1 MTKPIQIDSESTTH
15 QQRGGQ
21 FYLAAPFLFHQKGG
35 PIVKDIQ
42 FNPQQAEAISH
53 REGPMIVLSVA
64 GSGRTMVLTERVIP
78 L

>member
-1 MTKPIQIDSESTTH
+1 ME
-15 QQRGGQ
+15 
-21 FYLAAPFLFHQKGG
+21 
-35 PIVKDIQ
+35 DIQ

-64 GSGRTMVLTERVIP
+64 GSGKKMVLTERVIH